1 MAVEYTVGIDLGGTN
16 IVAGVVRRDS
26 DTSDYEIIAKAEC
39 KTAIPRP
46 EADVCDS
53 MADVVKKAVKKAKLT
68 MDDIAYVGIGVPGA
82 VNPETGIIETSPNLF
97 FTNWEVSKMMEE
109 RLHKYV
115 KIENDANAAALGE
128 FLAGSAKGCRNAI
141 AVTLG
146 TGVGGGII
154 IDGKIYS
161 GSNFAGAELGHMV
174 IVKGGKKCGCGRY
187 GCWEAY
193 ASATALIEQTKEAI
207 RNEKAEF
214 SYMLNA
220 VDGDIDKV
228 NGKTPF
234 DAMLD
239 GDATGKK
246 VVEEFTSYLACGIV
260 NVINIFQPDVL
271 CIGGGVSRQ
280 GENLLAP
287 VRAIVEQERITKY
300 NEKQTQICAAT
311 LGNDAGIIGAA
322 CL

>member
-1 MAVEYTVGIDLGGTN
+1 
-16 IVAGVVRRDS
+16 
-26 DTSDYEIIAKAEC
+26 
-39 KTAIPRP
+39 
-46 EADVCDS
+46 
-53 MADVVKKAVKKAKLT
+53 
-68 MDDIAYVGIGVPGA
+68 
-82 VNPETGIIETSPNLF
+82 
-97 FTNWEVSKMMEE
+97 MMEE

-128 FLAGSAKGCRNAI
+128 FLAGSAKGCKNAVCI
-141 AVTLG
+141 TLG

-174 IVKGGKKCGCGRY
+174 IVKGGKQCGCGRH

-193 ASATALIEQTKEAI
+193 ASATALINQTKDAI
-207 RNEKAEF
+207 RGEKAEF
-214 SYMLNA
+214 SYMLDA
-220 VDGDIDKV
+220 VDGDIEAV

-234 DAMLD
+234 DAMKD

-246 VVEEFTSYLACGIV
+246 VIDEYVSYLACGIV
-260 NVINIFQPDVL
+260 NVINIFQPDIL
-271 CIGGGVSRQ
+271 CVGGGVSKQ
-280 GENLLAP
+280 GDTLLAP
-287 VRAIVEQERITKY
+287 VRAIVEQERITKH
-300 NEKQTQICAAT
+300 NDKQTIICAAS

>member
-1 MAVEYTVGIDLGGTN
+1 MYRVGIDLGGTN
-16 IVAGVVRRDS
+16 IVAGVVD
-26 DTSDYEIIAKAEC
+26 DEYNIIARAEC
-39 KTAIPRP
+39 KTAVPRP
-46 EADVCDS
+46 EADICDS

-68 MDDIAYVGIGVPGA
+68 MDDIDYIGIGVPGA
-82 VNPETGIIETSPNLF
+82 VNPETRIIETSPNLF
-97 FTNWEVSKMMEE
+97 FQNWEVSKMMEE

-115 KIENDANAAALGE
+115 KVENDANAAALGE
-128 FLAGSAKGCRNAI
+128 FLAGSAKGSRNAI
-141 AVTLG
+141 AITLG

-161 GSNFAGAELGHMV
+161 GSNYAGAELGHMV
-174 IVKGGKKCGCGRY
+174 IVKDGKQCGCGRH

-193 ASATALIEQTKEAI
+193 ASATALIEMTKEAI

-220 VDGDIDKV
+220 VEGDLNKV
-228 NGKTPF
+228 SGKTAF
-234 DAMLD
+234 DAMLA
-239 GDATGKK
+239 GDNTGTAVVNQYIEYLATG
-246 VVEEFTSYLACGIV
+246 LI

-280 GENLLAP
+280 GENLLGP
-287 VRAIVEQERITKY
+287 LRNIIERERFTKY
-300 NEKQTQICAAT
+300 HDKQTQVCVAT

-322 CL
+322 CI

>member
-1 MAVEYTVGIDLGGTN
+1 MAKNNEYRVGIDLGGTN
-16 IVAGVVRRDS
+16 IVAGVVN
-26 DTSDYEIIAKAEC
+26 SDYEIIARAEC

-68 MDDIAYVGIGVPGA
+68 MDDISSIGIGVPGA
-82 VNPETGIIETSPNLF
+82 VNPTTGIIETSPNLLF
-97 FTNWEVSKMMEE
+97 KNWDVRTMMME
-109 RLHKYV
+109 RLNNKFV

-128 FLAGSAKGCRNAI
+128 FLAGSAKGCINAVC
-141 AVTLG
+141 VTLG

-174 IVKGGKKCGCGRY
+174 IVKDGKECGCGRK

-193 ASATALIEQTKEAI
+193 ASATALINMTKDAI
-207 RNEKAEF
+207 RNEKPEF
-214 SYMLNA
+214 SYMLNS
-220 VDGDIDKV
+220 VEGDINQV

-234 DAMLD
+234 DAMLA
-239 GDATGKK
+239 GDFTGKA
-246 VVEEFTSYLACGIV
+246 VIDDYVSYLACGIV

-271 CIGGGVSRQ
+271 CIGGGVSKQ
-280 GENLLAP
+280 GETLLGP
-287 VRAIVEQERITKY
+287 VRAIVEQERITKH
-300 NEKQTQICAAT
+300 NDKQTVICAAT

>member
-1 MAVEYTVGIDLGGTN
+1 MNEYKVGIDLGGTN
-16 IVAGVVRRDS
+16 IVAGVVDK
-26 DTSDYEIIAKAEC
+26 DFNIIARAEC

-53 MADVVKKAVKKAKLT
+53 MAQVTLEAIEKAKLK
-68 MDDIAYVGIGVPGA
+68 MEDIAQIGIGVPGA
-82 VNPETGIIETSPNLF
+82 VNPQTRIVETSPNLF

-115 KIENDANAAALGE
+115 KIENDANAAAWGE
-128 FLAGSAKGCRNAI
+128 FLAGSAKGCKNAVAI
-141 AVTLG
+141 TLG

-154 IDGKIYS
+154 IDGKLYS

-174 IVKGGKKCGCGRY
+174 IVKDGKDCGCGRK
-187 GCWEAY
+187 GCWESY
-193 ASATALIEQTKEAI
+193 ASATALINMTKDAI
-207 RNEKAEF
+207 RNEKADF
-214 SYMLNA
+214 SYMLKA
-220 VDGDIDKV
+220 VDGDLNNV
-228 NGKTPF
+228 TGKTAF

-239 GDATGKK
+239 GDATGKA
-246 VVEEFTSYLACGIV
+246 VIEEYVSYLATGIV
-260 NVINIFQPDVL
+260 NVINIFQPDIL
-271 CIGGGVSRQ
+271 CVGGGVSKQ

-287 VRAIVEQERITKY
+287 VRAIVEKERITKY
-300 NEKQTQICAAT
+300 NEKQTIICTAS

>member
-1 MAVEYTVGIDLGGTN
+1 MAKNNEYRVGIDLGGTN
-16 IVAGVVRRDS
+16 IVAGVVN
-26 DTSDYEIIAKAEC
+26 SDYEIIARAEC

-68 MDDIAYVGIGVPGA
+68 MDDISSIGIGVPGA
-82 VNPETGIIETSPNLF
+82 VNPTTGIIETSPNLLF
-97 FTNWEVSKMMEE
+97 KNWDVRTMMME
-109 RLHKYV
+109 RLNNKFV
-115 KIENDANAAALGE
+115 KIENDANAAALGA
-128 FLAGSAKGCRNAI
+128 FLAGSAKGCTNAVC
-141 AVTLG
+141 VTLV

-174 IVKGGKKCGCGRY
+174 IVKDGKECGCGRK

-193 ASATALIEQTKEAI
+193 ASATALINMTKDAI
-207 RNEKAEF
+207 RNEKPEF
-214 SYMLNA
+214 SYMLNS
-220 VDGDIDKV
+220 VEGDINQV

-234 DAMLD
+234 DAMLA
-239 GDATGKK
+239 GDFTGKA
-246 VVEEFTSYLACGIV
+246 VIDEYVGYLACGIV

-271 CIGGGVSRQ
+271 CIGGGVSKQ
-280 GENLLAP
+280 GETLLGP
-287 VRAIVEQERITKY
+287 VRAIVEQERITKH
-300 NEKQTQICAAT
+300 NDKQTVICAAT

>member
-1 MAVEYTVGIDLGGTN
+1 MYRVGIDLGGTN
-16 IVAGVVRRDS
+16 IVAGVVD
-26 DTSDYEIIAKAEC
+26 DEYNIIARAEC
-39 KTAIPRP
+39 KTAVPRP
-46 EADVCDS
+46 EADICDS

-68 MDDIAYVGIGVPGA
+68 MDDIDYIGIGVPGA
-82 VNPETGIIETSPNLF
+82 VNPETRIIETSPNLF
-97 FTNWEVSKMMEE
+97 FQNWEVSKMMEE

-115 KIENDANAAALGE
+115 KVENDANAAALGE
-128 FLAGSAKGCRNAI
+128 FLAGSAKGSRNAVAI
-141 AVTLG
+141 TLG

-161 GSNFAGAELGHMV
+161 GSNYAGAELGHMV
-174 IVKGGKKCGCGRY
+174 IVKDGKQCGCGRH

-193 ASATALIEQTKEAI
+193 ASATALIEMTKDAI

-220 VDGDIDKV
+220 VEGDLNKV
-228 NGKTPF
+228 SGKTAF
-234 DAMLD
+234 DAMLA
-239 GDATGKK
+239 GDNTGTAVVNQYIEYLATG
-246 VVEEFTSYLACGIV
+246 LV

-280 GENLLAP
+280 GENLLGP
-287 VRAIVEQERITKY
+287 LRNIIEHERFTKY
-300 NEKQTQICAAT
+300 NEKQTQVCVAT

-322 CL
+322 CI